1 MPILLIT
8 ADTGP
13 FARARCCPLVRC
25 LSHTRYL
32 TGRWSAMHYKT
43 VWISDLH
50 LGIRGCDAP
59 GLLAFLRQ
67 TDFERRYLVD
77 EIEAVS

>member
-1 MPILLIT
+1 
-8 ADTGP
+8 
-13 FARARCCPLVRC
+13 
-25 LSHTRYL
+25 
-32 TGRWSAMHYKT
+32 MHYKT
-43 VWISDLH
+43 VWISDLN
-50 LGIRGCDAP
+50 LGTRGCDAP